1 MAAAVIAWNLALFL
15 LASVWKQI
23 VKDYGMPPILDRN
36 LAPTSVEVESMAC
49 VLEGQHGF
57 FAAGI
62 AEFFSTYHAIAGDCE
77 RSRMWTCVAQ
87 SIRDRESARIA
98 HR

>member
-1 MAAAVIAWNLALFL
+1 MRSPVDPNLT
-15 LASVWKQI
+15 
-23 VKDYGMPPILDRN
+23 
-36 LAPTSVEVESMAC
+36 PTSAEVESMAC

-62 AEFFSTYHAIAGDCE
+62 AEFFSTYHAIAGDAE
-77 RSRMWTCVAQ
+77 RAQMWTTVMQ
-87 SIRDRESARIA
+87 SIRDREVARIA

>member
-1 MAAAVIAWNLALFL
+1 MPLPTDPDLTPSAA
-15 LASVWKQI
+15 
-23 VKDYGMPPILDRN
+23 
-36 LAPTSVEVESMAC
+36 EVESMAC

-62 AEFFSTYHAIAGDCE
+62 AEFFSTYHAIAGDNE
-77 RSRMWTCVAQ
+77 RSRMWTCVMR

>member
-1 MAAAVIAWNLALFL
+1 
-15 LASVWKQI
+15 
-23 VKDYGMPPILDRN
+23 MPLPMDPDLTPRS
-36 LAPTSVEVESMAC
+36 AEVESMAC

-62 AEFFSTYHAIAGDCE
+62 AEFFSTYHAIAGDSE
-77 RSRMWTCVAQ
+77 RSQMWTCVMR

-98 HR
+98 QR

>member
-1 MAAAVIAWNLALFL
+1 MRSPTDL
-15 LASVWKQI
+15 S
-23 VKDYGMPPILDRN
+23 R
-36 LAPTSVEVESMAC
+36 APNSIEVESMAC

-62 AEFFSTYHAIAGDCE
+62 AEFLFHLSRDRGDTG
-77 RSRMWTCVAQ
+77 RAQMWTRVAQ
-87 SIRDRESARIA
+87 SIRDRESVRIA

>member
-1 MAAAVIAWNLALFL
+1 
-15 LASVWKQI
+15 
-23 VKDYGMPPILDRN
+23 MPL
-36 LAPTSVEVESMAC
+36 PTDPDLTPRSAEVESMAC

-62 AEFFSTYHAIAGDCE
+62 AEFFSTYHAIAGDSE
-77 RSRMWTCVAQ
+77 RSRMWTCVMQ
-87 SIRDRESARIA
+87 SIRDRERARIA

>member
-1 MAAAVIAWNLALFL
+1 
-15 LASVWKQI
+15 
-23 VKDYGMPPILDRN
+23 MPSLSDPGL
-36 LAPTSVEVESMAC
+36 TSNSAEVESMAC

-77 RSRMWTCVAQ
+77 RARMWTCVVQ